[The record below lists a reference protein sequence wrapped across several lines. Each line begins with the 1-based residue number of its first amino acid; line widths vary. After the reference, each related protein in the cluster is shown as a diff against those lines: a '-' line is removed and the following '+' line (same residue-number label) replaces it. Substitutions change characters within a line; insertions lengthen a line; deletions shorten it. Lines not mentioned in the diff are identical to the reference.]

1 MSWLLSRALITA
13 CENSPSSPAPEAAS
27 SADTSSAGE
36 PYAQLNVMPSPQPFW
51 RNDKTMD
58 VCSRS
63 PFGLTWRPLTAAHG
77 EALLTSFREGFRVP
91 TSPVLARAPVSK
103 APSPASGARCGELLA
118 KFDPTTSSWKTLQC
132 SLFEAETESLQTLPR
147 WGMWDATGYYRL
159 PTPSGLNAFRAMIDR
174 HLTTSEN
181 ESGSSLRAPTPK
193 ATEAGPDFAKMDRSA
208 TEISLQTFVAMP
220 QRAPTPRSE
229 DSQSSGG
236 HRGTPD
242 TLTAFTRLPTPRATE
257 STESTE
263 TQQARAARGT
273 KASKN
278 LTSVMRLPTACAN
291 EDAAGTPN
299 GKMQRMLGNCT
310 EIRHS
315 DPAGGQLNPTWED
328 WFMGWPIGW
337 TDARHSATDR
347 FQQWCDSHGEC

>member
-13 CENSPSSPAPEAAS
+13 CENSPSSLAPEAAS
-27 SADTSSAGE
+27 SADTSSAGA
-36 PYAQLNVMPSPQPFW
+36 PSAQLNVMPSPQPFW

-91 TSPVLARAPVSK
+91 TSPAPARAPASK
-103 APSPASGARCGELLA
+103 AQSQASGARCGELLA
-118 KFDPTTSSWKTLQC
+118 KFDPSTSSWKTLQC

-174 HLTTSEN
+174 HLTTCEN
-181 ESGSSLRAPTPK
+181 ESGSSQRMPTATGDDANNTTRASG
-193 ATEAGPDFAKMDRSA
+193 AFQ
-208 TEISLQTFVAMP
+208 SLTREV

-229 DSQSSGG
+229 DSQCSGG

-337 TDARHSATDR
+337 TDVRHSATDR
-347 FQQWCDSHGEC
+347 FRQWCDSHGEC

>member
-13 CENSPSSPAPEAAS
+13 CENSPSSLEPEAAS

-36 PYAQLNVMPSPQPFW
+36 PSAQLNVMPSPQPFW

-91 TSPVLARAPVSK
+91 TSPALARAPASK
-103 APSPASGARCGELLA
+103 AQNPASGARCGELLA
-118 KFDPTTSSWKTLQC
+118 KFDPSTSSWKTPQC
-132 SLFEAETESLQTLPR
+132 SLFEDLEPFSEIWPR
-147 WGMWDATGYYRL
+147 WGTMRNGVCYRL

-181 ESGSSLRAPTPK
+181 ESGSSQRMPTPTGDDSNNTTRQSG
-193 ATEAGPDFAKMDRSA
+193 AFQ
-208 TEISLQTFVAMP
+208 SLTREV

-229 DSQSSGG
+229 DSQCSGG

-337 TDARHSATDR
+337 TDVRHSATDK